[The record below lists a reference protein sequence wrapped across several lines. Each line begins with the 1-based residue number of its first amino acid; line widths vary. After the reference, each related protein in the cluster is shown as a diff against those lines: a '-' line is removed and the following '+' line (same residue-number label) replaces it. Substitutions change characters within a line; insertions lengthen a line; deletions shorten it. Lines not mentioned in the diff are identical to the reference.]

1 MSISAASAQQFA
13 NHLTPFETVFVHAVL
28 EHRGVYEQPSMED
41 FRAALGVLRQ
51 FDALCVANPGWDS
64 VYAPKADS
72 DDLPAMPREGL
83 PDVWHHLAHSRAMAQ
98 GAPGAVRADAVRDLR
113 LARRIRQGRQH
124 NILDQ
129 TGSEPGEVAIYTLSD
144 PRDI

>member
-1 MSISAASAQQFA
+1 MSVSAASAQQFA

-41 FRAALGVLRQ
+41 FRAALEVLRQ

-72 DDLPAMPREGL
+72 DDLPAMRAKAFMMFGTISPT
-83 PDVWHHLAHSRAMAQ
+83 PAQWHKAHLALFGPMLCETC
-98 GAPGAVRADAVRDLR
+98 G
-113 LARRIRQGRQH
+113 
-124 NILDQ
+124 
-129 TGSEPGEVAIYTLSD
+129 
-144 PRDI
+144 